1 MNSPV
6 MAPLLLGMIFHFAAQ
21 LGAQEVSGS
30 QVGGKT
36 TPASPRF
43 FQNPIDYW
51 QRGVS
56 YEERDQQERKSA
68 SPPSGKVPP
77 TGKRSDWGQLVTL
90 PDGTL
95 AYHDLPKP
103 LVAVLEDPSPDH
115 IRAYF
120 EWRLARTQKIL
131 RAAELMK
138 EFRASESAKAGGG
151 DHAPPLPPAVKEP
164 DHALPPAGPTPAPGP
179 SAANLGGPFTVKYFH
194 KQGCPHCDSQDVIL
208 AEWLRAN
215 PGGKLEAVEFGS
227 NPELWRA
234 FQVRGTP
241 SLAIECRE
249 GRKAVFLEGLSRSEA
264 LDRALAEVRL
274 GAPSQA
280 FGNGDKKK

>member
-6 MAPLLLGMIFHFAAQ
+6 LAPLLLGMIVHLTGQ
-21 LGAQEVSGS
+21 LRAQEV
-30 QVGGKT
+30 VGAEAGAKT
-36 TPASPRF
+36 APAGPRF

-68 SPPSGKVPP
+68 SPPSGKVPL
-77 TGKRSDWGQLVTL
+77 TVKRSDWGQVVTL

-95 AYHDLPKP
+95 AYHELPKP

-151 DHAPPLPPAVKEP
+151 EPAPPLPPAVKEP
-164 DHALPPAGPTPAPGP
+164 EHALHPSGPTPAPAP
-179 SAANLGGPFTVKYFH
+179 SAASLGGPFTVKYFH

-215 PGGKLEAVEFGS
+215 PGGKLEVVEFGS
-227 NPELWRA
+227 NAELWRT

-241 SLAIECRE
+241 SLAIEFRE

-274 GAPSQA
+274 GAGSEA
-280 FGNGDKKK
+280 FGEGDKKK